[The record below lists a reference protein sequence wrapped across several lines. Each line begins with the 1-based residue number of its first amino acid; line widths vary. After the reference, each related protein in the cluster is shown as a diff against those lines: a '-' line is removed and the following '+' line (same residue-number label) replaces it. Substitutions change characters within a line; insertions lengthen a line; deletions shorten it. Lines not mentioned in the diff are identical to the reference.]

1 MLAEQNLATGDTR
14 PTHGLPLLS
23 VSSLLWLI
31 PSHHFRLA
39 SGLFLLTHKE
49 SFPDPAAFFQSS
61 CHIVQSLSVYLST
74 SPPWTVSSL
83 RTNALLNP
91 LFPRCL
97 AHSKKPLSNVLT
109 KVVSKALQVFK
120 FQSLGFGANLKR
132 PLLNSLSPSTV
143 PLKGKEPASA
153 WYPPGVGSSLP

>member
-1 MLAEQNLATGDTR
+1 MLAEQNLATRDTS
-14 PTHGLPLLS
+14 PTHGRPLLS

-49 SFPDPAAFFQSS
+49 AFPDPAAFFQSA

-74 SPPWTVSSL
+74 SPQLTVSSL

-97 AHSKKPLSNVLT
+97 AHSKKPLSTVLI
-109 KVVSKALQVFK
+109 KVVSKVLQVFT

-132 PLLNSLSPSTV
+132 RLLNSLSPSTV
-143 PLKGKEPASA
+143 PLKGKEPVSA
-153 WYPPGVGSSLP
+153 WYPPGMGSSLP